1 MIEQFHFLRPW
12 WLLAMPAL
20 AWLVWLLRRR
30 GMDSG
35 NWRAVIDPRLLPH
48 VLAADTDAR
57 HDRLSWILTAVAML
71 AIIALA
77 GPTWEKR
84 SQAAYLQPSALVVA
98 LDLSRS
104 MDAADIR
111 PSRLARARHKIAD
124 ILNARKEGQTA
135 LVVYAAD
142 AFAVT
147 PLTTDSDTI
156 LALLPDLE
164 TGLMPAQGTR
174 ADRAFERALELFANS
189 GVAHGDV
196 LLVSDGFSA
205 REIEGLETL
214 LDRHP
219 GHRVSVLAIGTS
231 EGGPI
236 PMKNGGFLKDRAG
249 AIVIAAMNADG
260 MRRIADRGAGVYAV
274 LSADDV
280 DINTLTDL
288 IETNADE
295 REALLSDRSAAQWRE
310 LGPSLI
316 LLVLP
321 FAALAF
327 RRGLIWTLPLVIM
340 LLPPDVNAL
349 DWQDLW
355 SNSDQRA
362 LQLFEQG
369 EHAAAASMFG
379 NDDWRASANYRAGD
393 FAAAAEDWQRPDSE
407 DAGYNHGN
415 ALAQQGR
422 YEEALAAYDRLLQQN
437 PTHADALYNR
447 QAIADWLEQQQQSS
461 QQPQQDQSS
470 EQSDGDQ
477 QSQQAS
483 GDGAQAQDDGD
494 QAGAGDDRGEAG
506 EQTDQDGKSQAESQ
520 MQDNLAPDEQD
531 GQQGEQS
538 TQAQKQSGDQD
549 SADADAAM
557 ANLDQQMS
565 EQAAEQW
572 LRKIPDD
579 PGGLLRRKFVYQ
591 YRRRGGVDTEE
602 QTW

>member
-12 WLLAMPAL
+12 WLLVIPAL

-84 SQAAYLQPSALVVA
+84 SQAAYQQPSALVVA

-189 GVAHGDV
+189 GVARGDV

-214 LDRHP
+214 LGQHP

-260 MRRIADRGAGVYAV
+260 MRRIADRGAGVYTV

-280 DINTLTDL
+280 DINALTDL
-288 IETNADE
+288 IETSADE
-295 REALLSDRSAAQWRE
+295 REALLSDSSAAQWRE

-327 RRGLIWTLPLVIM
+327 RRGLIWTLPLAIM
-340 LLPPDVNAL
+340 LLPPDVKAL

-355 SNSDQRA
+355 SNGDQRA
-362 LQLFEQG
+362 LQLYEQG
-369 EHAAAASMFG
+369 EHAAAARVFG

-393 FAAAAEDWQRPDSE
+393 FAAAAEDWQRLDSE
-407 DAGYNHGN
+407 DAGYNYGN

-437 PTHADALYNR
+437 SVHADALYNR
-447 QAIADWLEQQQQSS
+447 QAIADWLEQQQQSP

-483 GDGAQAQDDGD
+483 EDGAQAQDDGD
-494 QAGAGDDRGEAG
+494 QTGAGDDPGEAG
-506 EQTDQDGKSQAESQ
+506 EQTGQDGQSQV
-520 MQDNLAPDEQD
+520 QDNLAPDEQD

-538 TQAQKQSGDQD
+538 AQAQKQPGDQD
-549 SADADAAM
+549 SADADAAR

-565 EQAAEQW
+565 EQAAQQW

-591 YRRRGGVDTEE
+591 YRNRGGVDMEE